1 MDYVNLGQTGLKVS
15 RLCLGCMTYGAK
27 TWRDW
32 VLEEAEAK
40 PFIRQ
45 ALDAGINFFDTA
57 DMYSQGESEALLGRV
72 LGAERSSIF
81 IATKAGYS
89 LPGRRKLAGHLK
101 PILRPV
107 IRALGIRRD
116 PGEQADGVLVERF
129 AGRP

>member
-1 MDYVNLGQTGLKVS
+1 MDYVNLGRTGLKVS

-57 DMYSQGESEALLGRV
+57 DMYSVGVSEEILGKALVVCGSAKRGGSRRILASALCV
-72 LGAERSSIF
+72 VIELLCTRSRS
-81 IATKAGYS
+81 
-89 LPGRRKLAGHLK
+89 
-101 PILRPV
+101 
-107 IRALGIRRD
+107 
-116 PGEQADGVLVERF
+116 
-129 AGRP
+129 